1 MPTKQQQQH
10 NNNNIYIEMLSAGW
24 VGNVRDYLNK
34 NRGRIAFAAIAVIAV
49 SAYYH
54 YTSSAEVKAVEEC
67 NVENAE
73 VAKSTSKVAIS
84 EVISNGIKD
93 DDDDAGM
100 HNTKMLIKIRSQ
112 FDTAA
117 LHFLPTLRMKIFEI
131 VDIELTV
138 RKLKDLRSSTI
149 ADKMILE
156 DDLWNE
162 LKISS
167 FTVLFVTAY
176 MLSAV
181 CVLIRIQL
189 HVIAKSLL
197 LEAVD
202 LESIDDIFSSLIEK
216 TFQHVMGAGLATFS
230 NIVRNLVTDSLR
242 SWVVKEKLNV
252 TFQEV
257 MEIIAKMRKLLET
270 DFASLISTMII
281 RK

>member
-1 MPTKQQQQH
+1 
-10 NNNNIYIEMLSAGW
+10 MLSGW

-34 NRGRIAFAAIAVIAV
+34 NRSRIAFATIAVIAV

-54 YTSSAEVKAVEEC
+54 YTSSSEVKTDEER
-67 NVENAE
+67 NADNTD
-73 VAKSTSKVAIS
+73 VANSKSKVEINNIIGHGMN
-84 EVISNGIKD
+84 EDED
-93 DDDDAGM
+93 DTGV

-131 VDIELTV
+131 VDIEHTV

-149 ADKMILE
+149 ADKTLLE

-162 LKISS
+162 LKISA
-167 FTVLFVTAY
+167 FTMLFVTAY

-202 LESIDDIFSSLIEK
+202 LVSIDEIFSSLIEK
-216 TFQHVMGAGLATFS
+216 TFQHVLGAGLATFS
-230 NIVRNLVTDSLR
+230 SIVRNLIADSLR

-257 MEIIAKMRKLLET
+257 MEIIAKMRKLLEA

-281 RK
+281 RE